1 MGGRKC
7 NIPLLTEQKT
17 RRVNGGKTV
26 KKLIA
31 LLLAMILSVS
41 MFSGCSSK
49 EENGEQQ
56 QTAEQTTST
65 EGNMVSADCKGS
77 VLTWNLGVDSQTL
90 DPAKA
95 VSDDSMSVINNT
107 FEGLMRESANG
118 VEPAMAQDMPQETEN
133 EDGTV
138 TLTYTLRDASWSDG
152 QPVTANDFEF
162 AWKRCAD
169 PANNAENA
177 YLMGYLANYDDIA
190 QGLAEVDTL
199 GVKAVDDKTLEVT
212 LKQPTE
218 YFNELLT
225 LPAFMPLR
233 EDMVGSDDIWSKDPQ
248 RAVSNGPFTL
258 AGYTAGTEFVLQKN
272 DQYWNKENVSLD
284 YIVARMLDENFA
296 PVGMAFGD
304 IMLTEGEVS
313 QPENQTDTE
322 GNTVEVPQ
330 LANTVTA
337 ATIPSSTVVSLVVN
351 TNTANSLLKNADVRN
366 ALSLA
371 LDRTAAAE
379 AAGGQAL
386 LSVSPLGGEN
396 LSATA
401 DTEKALSM
409 INGAGSEEATDTEEQ
424 TADDKSIEIVYLEN
438 DELAAALETVKS
450 SWEALGFSVTLTAQD
465 AETFKLSRNSLQYA
479 DILCSVWEADAQDQ
493 QLYLE
498 PYLSYN
504 VQSGCGYTN
513 PDFDQLML
521 DAMQASGEER
531 TAKLSEA
538 ETTLLEDG
546 YVMPLYQQTITTTS
560 DTAKVSGWS
569 ILPNGMY
576 WFGEA
581 SVNK

>member
-1 MGGRKC
+1 M
-7 NIPLLTEQKT
+7 
-17 RRVNGGKTV
+17 

-107 FEGLMRESANG
+107 FEGLMRENANG

-138 TLTYTLRDASWSDG
+138 TLTYTLRNASWSDG

-233 EDMVGSDDIWSKDPQ
+233 EDMVGSDDSWSKDPQ

-438 DELAAALETVKS
+438 DKLAAALETVKS

>member
-233 EDMVGSDDIWSKDPQ
+233 EDMVGSDDSWSKDPQ

-366 ALSLA
+366 AFSLA

>member
-1 MGGRKC
+1 M
-7 NIPLLTEQKT
+7 
-17 RRVNGGKTV
+17 

-31 LLLAMILSVS
+31 LLLAMILSIS

-49 EENGEQQ
+49 EETSEQQ

-65 EGNMVSADCKGS
+65 EGNMVSADCKGN

-177 YLMGYLANYDDIA
+177 YLMGYLANCDDIA

-233 EDMVGSDDIWSKDPQ
+233 EDMVGSDDSWSKDPQ

-258 AGYTAGTEFVLQKN
+258 VGYTAGTEFVLQKN

-296 PVGMAFGD
+296 PLGMAFGD

>member
-177 YLMGYLANYDDIA
+177 YLMEYLAHYDDIA

-233 EDMVGSDDIWSKDPQ
+233 EDMVGSDDSWSKDPQ

>member
-1 MGGRKC
+1 M
-7 NIPLLTEQKT
+7 
-17 RRVNGGKTV
+17 

-233 EDMVGSDDIWSKDPQ
+233 EDMVGSDDSWSKDPQ

-258 AGYTAGTEFVLQKN
+258 VGYTAGTEFVLQKN

>member
-1 MGGRKC
+1 M
-7 NIPLLTEQKT
+7 
-17 RRVNGGKTV
+17 

-49 EENGEQQ
+49 EEPGEQQ

-107 FEGLMRESANG
+107 FEGLMRESANS

-152 QPVTANDFEF
+152 QLVTANDFEF

-233 EDMVGSDDIWSKDPQ
+233 EDMVGSDDSWSKDPQ

-258 AGYTAGTEFVLQKN
+258 VGYTAGTEFVLQKN

-438 DELAAALETVKS
+438 DKLAAALETVKS

>member
-1 MGGRKC
+1 M
-7 NIPLLTEQKT
+7 
-17 RRVNGGKTV
+17 

-107 FEGLMRESANG
+107 FEGLMRESVNG

-233 EDMVGSDDIWSKDPQ
+233 EDMVGSDDSWSKDPQ

-438 DELAAALETVKS
+438 DELAATLETVKS

>member
-1 MGGRKC
+1 M
-7 NIPLLTEQKT
+7 
-17 RRVNGGKTV
+17 

-233 EDMVGSDDIWSKDPQ
+233 EDMVGSDDSWSKDPQ

>member
-1 MGGRKC
+1 M
-7 NIPLLTEQKT
+7 
-17 RRVNGGKTV
+17 

-409 INGAGSEEATDTEEQ
+409 VNGAGSEEATDTEEQ

-531 TAKLSEA
+531 TAKLSES

>member
-1 MGGRKC
+1 M
-7 NIPLLTEQKT
+7 
-17 RRVNGGKTV
+17 

-233 EDMVGSDDIWSKDPQ
+233 EDMVGSDDSWSKDPQ

-351 TNTANSLLKNADVRN
+351 TNTTNSLLKNADVRN

>member
-31 LLLAMILSVS
+31 LLLAMILSIS

-49 EENGEQQ
+49 EETSEQQ

-118 VEPAMAQDMPQETEN
+118 VEPAMAQDMPQETAN

-177 YLMGYLANYDDIA
+177 YLMGYLANCDDIA

-233 EDMVGSDDIWSKDPQ
+233 EDMVGSDDSWSKDPQ

-258 AGYTAGTEFVLQKN
+258 VGYTAGTEFVLQKN

-296 PVGMAFGD
+296 PLGMAFGD

>member
-1 MGGRKC
+1 M
-7 NIPLLTEQKT
+7 
-17 RRVNGGKTV
+17 

-49 EENGEQQ
+49 EEPGEQQ

-95 VSDDSMSVINNT
+95 VSDDSRSVINNT
-107 FEGLMRESANG
+107 FEGLMRESANS

-233 EDMVGSDDIWSKDPQ
+233 EDMVGSDDSWSKDPQ

-450 SWEALGFSVTLTAQD
+450 SWEALGFSVTLTAQN

>member
-1 MGGRKC
+1 M
-7 NIPLLTEQKT
+7 
-17 RRVNGGKTV
+17 

-233 EDMVGSDDIWSKDPQ
+233 EDMVGSDDSWSKDPQ

-366 ALSLA
+366 AFSLA

>member
-233 EDMVGSDDIWSKDPQ
+233 EDMVGSDDSWSKDPQ

-351 TNTANSLLKNADVRN
+351 TNTTNSLLKNADVRN

>member
-107 FEGLMRESANG
+107 FEGLMRENANG

-138 TLTYTLRDASWSDG
+138 TLTYTLRNASWSDG

-233 EDMVGSDDIWSKDPQ
+233 EDMVGSDDSWSKDPQ

>member
-1 MGGRKC
+1 M
-7 NIPLLTEQKT
+7 
-17 RRVNGGKTV
+17 

-49 EENGEQQ
+49 EETSEQQ

-118 VEPAMAQDMPQETEN
+118 VEPAMAQDMPQETAN

-177 YLMGYLANYDDIA
+177 YLMGYLANCDDIA

-233 EDMVGSDDIWSKDPQ
+233 EDMVGSDDSWSKDPQ

-258 AGYTAGTEFVLQKN
+258 VGYTAGTEFVLQKN

-296 PVGMAFGD
+296 PLGMAFGD

>member
-1 MGGRKC
+1 M
-7 NIPLLTEQKT
+7 
-17 RRVNGGKTV
+17 

-90 DPAKA
+90 DLAKA

-233 EDMVGSDDIWSKDPQ
+233 EDMVGSDDSWSKDPQ

>member
-1 MGGRKC
+1 VGGRKC

-107 FEGLMRESANG
+107 FEGLMRENANG

-138 TLTYTLRDASWSDG
+138 TLTYTLRNASWSDG

-233 EDMVGSDDIWSKDPQ
+233 EDMVGSDDSWSKDPQ

-438 DELAAALETVKS
+438 DELAAALKTVKS

>member
-7 NIPLLTEQKT
+7 SIPLLTEQKT

-49 EENGEQQ
+49 EETSEQQ

-177 YLMGYLANYDDIA
+177 YLMGYLANCDDIA

-233 EDMVGSDDIWSKDPQ
+233 EDMVGSDDSWSKDPQ

-258 AGYTAGTEFVLQKN
+258 VGYTAGTEFVLQKN

>member
-49 EENGEQQ
+49 EETSEQQ

-233 EDMVGSDDIWSKDPQ
+233 EDMVGSDDSWSKDPQ
-248 RAVSNGPFTL
+248 RAVSNGSFTL

>member
-1 MGGRKC
+1 M
-7 NIPLLTEQKT
+7 
-17 RRVNGGKTV
+17 

-31 LLLAMILSVS
+31 LLLAMILSVP

-233 EDMVGSDDIWSKDPQ
+233 EDMVGSDDSWSKDPQ

>member
-1 MGGRKC
+1 M
-7 NIPLLTEQKT
+7 
-17 RRVNGGKTV
+17 

-233 EDMVGSDDIWSKDPQ
+233 EDMVGSDDSWSKDPQ

-409 INGAGSEEATDTEEQ
+409 INGAGSEEVTDTEEQ

>member
-31 LLLAMILSVS
+31 LLLAMILSIS

-49 EENGEQQ
+49 EETSEQQ

-118 VEPAMAQDMPQETEN
+118 VEPAMAQDMPQETAN

-177 YLMGYLANYDDIA
+177 YLMGYLANCDDIA

-233 EDMVGSDDIWSKDPQ
+233 EDMVGSDDSWSKDPQ

-258 AGYTAGTEFVLQKN
+258 VGYTAGTEFVLQKN

-296 PVGMAFGD
+296 PLGMAFGD

-438 DELAAALETVKS
+438 DELTAALETVKS

>member
-1 MGGRKC
+1 M
-7 NIPLLTEQKT
+7 
-17 RRVNGGKTV
+17 

-49 EENGEQQ
+49 EETSEQQ

-177 YLMGYLANYDDIA
+177 YLMGYLANCDDIA

-233 EDMVGSDDIWSKDPQ
+233 EDMVGSDDSWSKDPQ

-258 AGYTAGTEFVLQKN
+258 VGYTAGTEFVLQKN

>member
-1 MGGRKC
+1 M
-7 NIPLLTEQKT
+7 
-17 RRVNGGKTV
+17 

-118 VEPAMAQDMPQETEN
+118 VEPAMEQDMPQETEH

-233 EDMVGSDDIWSKDPQ
+233 EDMVGSDDSWSKDPQ

-438 DELAAALETVKS
+438 DKLAAALETVKS

>member
-1 MGGRKC
+1 M
-7 NIPLLTEQKT
+7 
-17 RRVNGGKTV
+17 

-190 QGLAEVDTL
+190 QGLAGVDTL

-233 EDMVGSDDIWSKDPQ
+233 EDMVGSDDSWSKDPQ

-258 AGYTAGTEFVLQKN
+258 VGYTAGTEFVLQKN

>member
-1 MGGRKC
+1 M
-7 NIPLLTEQKT
+7 
-17 RRVNGGKTV
+17 

-49 EENGEQQ
+49 EETSEQQ

-77 VLTWNLGVDSQTL
+77 VLTWNLGVESQTL

-190 QGLAEVDTL
+190 QELAEVDTL
-199 GVKAVDDKTLEVT
+199 GVKAVDNKTLEVT

-233 EDMVGSDDIWSKDPQ
+233 EDMVGSDDSWSKDPQ

-258 AGYTAGTEFVLQKN
+258 VGYTAGTEFVLQKN

>member
-1 MGGRKC
+1 M
-7 NIPLLTEQKT
+7 
-17 RRVNGGKTV
+17 

-31 LLLAMILSVS
+31 LLLAMILSIS

-49 EENGEQQ
+49 EETSEQQ

-118 VEPAMAQDMPQETEN
+118 VEPAMAQDMPQETAN

-177 YLMGYLANYDDIA
+177 YLMGYLANCDDIA

-233 EDMVGSDDIWSKDPQ
+233 EDMVGSDDSWSKDPQ

-258 AGYTAGTEFVLQKN
+258 VGYTAGTEFVLQKN

>member
-7 NIPLLTEQKT
+7 SIPLLTEQKT

-31 LLLAMILSVS
+31 LLLAMILSIS

-49 EENGEQQ
+49 EETSEQQ

-118 VEPAMAQDMPQETEN
+118 VEPAMAQDMPQETAN

-177 YLMGYLANYDDIA
+177 YLMGYLANCDDIA

-233 EDMVGSDDIWSKDPQ
+233 EDMVGSDDSWSKDPQ

-258 AGYTAGTEFVLQKN
+258 VGYTAGTEFVLQKN

-296 PVGMAFGD
+296 PLGMAFGD

>member
-1 MGGRKC
+1 M
-7 NIPLLTEQKT
+7 
-17 RRVNGGKTV
+17 

-31 LLLAMILSVS
+31 LLLAMILSIS

-49 EENGEQQ
+49 EETSEQQ

-90 DPAKA
+90 DPAKS

-177 YLMGYLANYDDIA
+177 YLMGYLANCDDIA

-233 EDMVGSDDIWSKDPQ
+233 EDMVGSDDSWSKDPQ

-258 AGYTAGTEFVLQKN
+258 VGYTAGTEFVLQKN

>member
-1 MGGRKC
+1 M
-7 NIPLLTEQKT
+7 
-17 RRVNGGKTV
+17 

-49 EENGEQQ
+49 EETDEQQ

-233 EDMVGSDDIWSKDPQ
+233 EDMVGSDDSWSKDPQ

-258 AGYTAGTEFVLQKN
+258 VGYTAGTEFVLQKN

>member
-107 FEGLMRESANG
+107 FEGLMRENANG

-233 EDMVGSDDIWSKDPQ
+233 EDMVGSDDSWSKDPQ

-438 DELAAALETVKS
+438 DKLAAALETVKS

>member
-1 MGGRKC
+1 M
-7 NIPLLTEQKT
+7 
-17 RRVNGGKTV
+17 

-49 EENGEQQ
+49 EETSEQQ

-177 YLMGYLANYDDIA
+177 YLMGYLANCDDIA

-233 EDMVGSDDIWSKDPQ
+233 EDMVGSDDSWSKDPQ

-258 AGYTAGTEFVLQKN
+258 VGYTAGTEFVLQKN

-546 YVMPLYQQTITTTS
+546 YAMPLYQQTITTTS

>member
-1 MGGRKC
+1 M
-7 NIPLLTEQKT
+7 
-17 RRVNGGKTV
+17 

-233 EDMVGSDDIWSKDPQ
+233 EELVGSDDSWSKDPQ

>member
-233 EDMVGSDDIWSKDPQ
+233 EDMVGSDDSWSKDPQ

-479 DILCSVWEADAQDQ
+479 DIMCSVWEADAQDQ

>member
-1 MGGRKC
+1 M
-7 NIPLLTEQKT
+7 
-17 RRVNGGKTV
+17 

-138 TLTYTLRDASWSDG
+138 TLTYTLRNASWSDG

-233 EDMVGSDDIWSKDPQ
+233 EDMVGSDDSWSKDPQ

-438 DELAAALETVKS
+438 DELAAALKTVKS

>member
-1 MGGRKC
+1 M
-7 NIPLLTEQKT
+7 
-17 RRVNGGKTV
+17 

-107 FEGLMRESANG
+107 FEGLMRENANG

-138 TLTYTLRDASWSDG
+138 TLTYTLRNASWSDG

-233 EDMVGSDDIWSKDPQ
+233 EDMVGSDDSWSKDPQ

-438 DELAAALETVKS
+438 DELAAALKTVKS

>member
-138 TLTYTLRDASWSDG
+138 MLTYTLRDASWSDG

-233 EDMVGSDDIWSKDPQ
+233 EDMVGSDDSWSKDPQ

-351 TNTANSLLKNADVRN
+351 TNTTNSLLKNADVRN